1 MLTVRM
7 NSESMPP
14 PGQRQPVRAGFC
26 WIELAW
32 RQKPKERRTKRR
44 LEHTRKRKIFTDAR
58 CDLWRSEGKESY
70 ERARAAYVATEV
82 RLLLALRV
90 VGKEPA
96 SEAPASREP
105 RRVPATPPYSRC
117 TSGRRARAL
126 TQKTAEVRAERHL
139 RYAWVPQP
147 QALWGVEVSGFDG
160 EHPPRGSP
168 TSFFTHD
175 PGSNAAIRVSNGGV

>member
-1 MLTVRM
+1 MLAV
-7 NSESMPP
+7 E
-14 PGQRQPVRAGFC
+14 
-26 WIELAW
+26 
-32 RQKPKERRTKRR
+32 
-44 LEHTRKRKIFTDAR
+44 KIFTDAR
-58 CDLWRSEGKESY
+58 CDLWQSEGKESY

-139 RYAWVPQP
+139 RYAWVPG
-147 QALWGVEVSGFDG
+147 LLCITEGT
-160 EHPPRGSP
+160 RGACPVINRSRAD
-168 TSFFTHD
+168 SD
-175 PGSNAAIRVSNGGV
+175 